1 MLSYITPLS
10 QARLSSICG
19 MSPFPRCTLYLGVRI
34 SAQWRFVHFHGQK
47 TARLDRCKSIYKG
60 DGHKRTMLV
69 WLSSPCLFF
78 LPDVHLRELAKVWAD
93 EVIIEEVWKNFMEKL
108 ISEWLEFVLYVGA
121 VLSRD
126 P

>member
-1 MLSYITPLS
+1 VVCHLFSAALLSDT
-10 QARLSSICG
+10 
-19 MSPFPRCTLYLGVRI
+19 GVGI

-47 TARLDRCKSIYKG
+47 TTRLDRCKSIYKG
-60 DGHKRTMLV
+60 DGHNRTMLV
-69 WLSSPCLFF
+69 WLFSPLLFF

-121 VLSRD
+121 VLARD
-126 P
+126 SKACLSLDSQP